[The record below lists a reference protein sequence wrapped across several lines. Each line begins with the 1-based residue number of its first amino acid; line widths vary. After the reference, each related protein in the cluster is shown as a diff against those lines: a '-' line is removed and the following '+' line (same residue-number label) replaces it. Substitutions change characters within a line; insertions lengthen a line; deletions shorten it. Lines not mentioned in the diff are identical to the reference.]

1 MSEALA
7 KVAAEHGTD
16 SVTAIALAYVRSK
29 AEHVFPLVGGRKIE
43 HLRQNIAAL
52 SIRLTVEQIEYL
64 ESVRPF
70 DVGFPHDMLGADP
83 HIAGSSA
90 RLDRAGRVAF
100 PNARQPSST

>member
-7 KVAAEHGTD
+7 KVAEEHGTD

-43 HLRQNIAAL
+43 HLQQNIAAL
-52 SIRLTVEQIEYL
+52 SIKLTEEQIGYL
-64 ESVRPF
+64 ESVKPF
-70 DVGFPHDMLGADP
+70 DVGFPHDMLGPDP
-83 HIAGSSA
+83 NIAGSSV
-90 RLDRAGRVAF
+90 RLNRAGLVVF